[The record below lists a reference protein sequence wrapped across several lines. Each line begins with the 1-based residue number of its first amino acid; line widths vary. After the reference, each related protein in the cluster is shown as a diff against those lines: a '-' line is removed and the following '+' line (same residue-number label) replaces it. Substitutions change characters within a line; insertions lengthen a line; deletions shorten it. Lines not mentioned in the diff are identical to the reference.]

1 MEFILSQ
8 QCIYGTTGFTYLLKE
23 RTNMPQWKLDVTG
36 MASKEDSR
44 KLIAKGEEVSGVR
57 MVNANHETGVVVV
70 THTADGFDQAT
81 FKAAIAELGF
91 NS

>member
-1 MEFILSQ
+1 MHYTGYR
-8 QCIYGTTGFTYLLKE
+8 IYLFTE
-23 RTNMPQWKLDVTG
+23 RKDKYAAVEIRRNGYGKQRRFKKID
-36 MASKEDSR
+36 
-44 KLIAKGEEVSGVR
+44 AKGEEVSGVR